1 MTTCYIARSSQVAAR
16 MIGGEMM
23 IMSAKDSTLF
33 NLNEVASAIWN
44 AADGATPLAE
54 IVQHAVCSEYE
65 VPPPQAIEEAEA
77 FVHELSEHGILMVSG
92 QPIAGAPK

>member
-1 MTTCYIARSSQVAAR
+1 

-33 NLNEVASAIWN
+33 NLNEIASAIWK
-44 AADGATPLAE
+44 AADGTTPLAE
-54 IVQHAVCSEYE
+54 IVQRAVCEEYE

-77 FVHELSEHGILMVSG
+77 FVRELSEHGILMVSG